1 MIYAKHT
8 TKHMVRHSDTDDWG
22 IGYYGN
28 YFSWYEAGRTELLKK
43 IGINVKNLEKTG
55 TLVPVVE
62 AKNNYF
68 SPVKFEDKLILES
81 TLTEIGNT
89 HFKVN
94 FKLRKGKQ
102 VVSMGHTVHVFTSKS
117 LKKKKVHA
125 KMVALKK
132 RHEKWS

>member
-1 MIYAKHT
+1 MIYAKNT
-8 TKHMVRHSDTDDWG
+8 TRHIVRHSDTDDWG

-43 IGINVKNLEKTG
+43 IGINVKALEEKG

-68 SPVKFEDKLILES
+68 APVKFEDQLTLES

-94 FKLRKGKQ
+94 FTLRKRKQ
-102 VVSMGHTVHVFTSKS
+102 VVSMGCTVHVFTDKK
-117 LKKKKVHA
+117 LKKKKIHE
-125 KMVALKK
+125 KMAALKK
-132 RHEKWS
+132 RHEK